1 MCYTIV
7 TEREGKPSKPERTRT
22 MANIMRIEYGTEK
35 NPMVYIVDGER
46 NDIVAMPILFYE
58 NRFVMAKEAWALV
71 TRK

>member
-1 MCYTIV
+1 MT
-7 TEREGKPSKPERTRT
+7 
-22 MANIMRIEYGTEK
+22 NIMRIEYGTEN

-58 NRFVMAKEAWALV
+58 NRFAMAKEAWALV